1 VAVLDLDAVALK
13 DIAKALVL
21 PPGGLLLVAT
31 LGLALLRRRP
41 RLGRWLASLG
51 VLGLLA
57 LSLPVVAGWL
67 TRVYVGDL
75 AALDLAHARDA
86 QAIVILGSGVRRT
99 APEYGGAAPSGDT
112 LERLRYGARLAR
124 QTHLPVLVAGG
135 AVRNPPAE
143 ADVMRQTLQ
152 QDYGVTV
159 RWQENRSRNTRENA
173 RRTAEILRPLDIR
186 RVLLVAQ
193 AIDMRRAQAEF
204 VAAGLQPIPA
214 AVDLPSPDD
223 QAVTP
228 WLPSMRALADSWRV
242 AYEALGDLVRR
253 LMPGG

>member
-1 VAVLDLDAVALK
+1 VAALDLDPVALK

-21 PPGGLLLVAT
+21 PPGGLLLVAI
-31 LGLALLRRRP
+31 LGLALLGRRP
-41 RLGRWLASLG
+41 RLGRWLASVG
-51 VLGLLA
+51 VLGLLV

-67 TRVYVGDL
+67 TRLYVGDL
-75 AALDLAHARDA
+75 TALDLARARDA

-99 APEYGGAAPSGDT
+99 AAEYGGAAPSGDT

-135 AVRNPPAE
+135 AVRNPPTEAE
-143 ADVMRQTLQ
+143 VMRQTLQ

-159 RWQENRSRNTRENA
+159 RWQENRSRNTHENA
-173 RRTAEILRPLDIR
+173 RRTAAILRPLEIR

-193 AIDMRRAQAEF
+193 AVDMRRAEGEF

-214 AVDLPSPDD
+214 PVDLASPDD
-223 QAVTP
+223 QAVAP
-228 WLPSMRALADSWRV
+228 WLPSMRALGDSWRV
-242 AYEALGDLVRR
+242 AYEALGDVVRR
-253 LMPGG
+253 LAPQG